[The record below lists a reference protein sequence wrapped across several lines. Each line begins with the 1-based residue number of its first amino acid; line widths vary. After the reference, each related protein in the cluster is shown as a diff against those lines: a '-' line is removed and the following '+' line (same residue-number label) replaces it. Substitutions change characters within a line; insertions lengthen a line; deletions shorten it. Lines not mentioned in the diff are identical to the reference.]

1 MLTSLTYAN
10 ADGTRT
16 AIVERCDSGDAL
28 FLWSVTC
35 RDYGQSDHCL
45 TGYLHFCQRIARR
58 WVQQGHPP
66 AGAAPGGRAVS
77 PAHGGRTMMTEQR
90 LQEMEQRAE
99 QAEADMARLNLER
112 LTVMERALKAEAALA
127 QAQAERDEAQQ
138 QVAVW
143 ETVFRHSPSPVR
155 PVAQPPALPP
165 LPNGWEP
172 YDEGAHTHATFKR
185 GSDMVEAIPGSLEVV
200 VDALATPADLITVL
214 RHAEAAHLKLKGGA
228 K

>member
-1 MLTSLTYAN
+1 MDNAGGPSRADQLDLMLTYKEQAHARTKAALTA
-10 ADGTRT
+10 
-16 AIVERCDSGDAL
+16 AL
-28 FLWSVTC
+28 
-35 RDYGQSDHCL
+35 
-45 TGYLHFCQRIARR
+45 
-58 WVQQGHPP
+58 
-66 AGAAPGGRAVS
+66 
-77 PAHGGRTMMTEQR
+77 
-90 LQEMEQRAE
+90 QRAE
-99 QAEADMARLNLER
+99 QAEAEA
-112 LTVMERALKAEAALA
+112 ERAWHAHREMWQDRYDALDARTTEGMSAAEWQLRTGKAERRAREAEAALA

-155 PVAQPPALPP
+155 PVAQPTALPP

>member
-1 MLTSLTYAN
+1 MDNAGGPSRADQLDLMLTYKEQAHARTKAALTA
-10 ADGTRT
+10 
-16 AIVERCDSGDAL
+16 AL
-28 FLWSVTC
+28 
-35 RDYGQSDHCL
+35 
-45 TGYLHFCQRIARR
+45 
-58 WVQQGHPP
+58 
-66 AGAAPGGRAVS
+66 
-77 PAHGGRTMMTEQR
+77 
-90 LQEMEQRAE
+90 QRAE
-99 QAEADMARLNLER
+99 QAEAEA
-112 LTVMERALKAEAALA
+112 ERAWHAHREMWQDRYDALDARTTEGMSAAEWQLRTGKAERRAREAEAALA